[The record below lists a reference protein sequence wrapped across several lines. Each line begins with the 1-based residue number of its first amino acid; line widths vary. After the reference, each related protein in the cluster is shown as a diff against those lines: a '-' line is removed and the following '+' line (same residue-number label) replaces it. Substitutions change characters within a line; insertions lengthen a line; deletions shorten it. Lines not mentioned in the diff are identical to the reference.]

1 MKAQV
6 LLACCLAGSSC
17 PPGQAWLSQTLCAAM
32 PATPLRARSARHALE
47 QVHCEIVACVYK
59 CLACSFSC
67 LVAWPDAFGA
77 QAKTVAC
84 LRVSNRPG
92 HSHWSVCLLGQACAE
107 QARSIALQLAIATAH
122 AARCHSGAAASTSGV
137 AVAAAARGPRTGG
150 WREQLQV
157 YKQLSKFR
165 LSALVVSTAAAGYV
179 MGAPAAIARVWL
191 F

>member
-1 MKAQV
+1 MLSGRQF
-6 LLACCLAGSSC
+6 LAARAGLAVANAVRSHAGHPAASAL
-17 PPGQAWLSQTLCAAM
+17 GQACI
-32 PATPLRARSARHALE
+32 E
-47 QVHCEIVACVYK
+47 QVHCEIAACVHK

-77 QAKTVAC
+77 QAKTAAC
-84 LRVSNRPG
+84 LRVSDRPG
-92 HSHWSVCLLGQACAE
+92 HSHRSVCLLGQACAE
-107 QARSIALQLAIATAH
+107 QARSLALQLAITTAH

-137 AVAAAARGPRTGG
+137 AAAAAARGPRTGG

-179 MGAPAAIARVWL
+179 MGAPAAIA
-191 F
+191 